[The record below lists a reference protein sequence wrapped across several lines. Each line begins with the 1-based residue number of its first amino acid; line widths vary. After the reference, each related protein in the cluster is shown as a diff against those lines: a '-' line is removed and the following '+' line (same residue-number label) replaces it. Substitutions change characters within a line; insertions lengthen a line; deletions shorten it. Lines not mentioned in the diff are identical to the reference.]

1 MFVSPFPGVHVQVP
15 FSNFCGNSSD
25 FLSFFQTWGHDH
37 LLTSRFC
44 LAALSVPCIFHQAKK
59 YICVKGPFLGKKD
72 EKKEIPSD
80 LGK

>member
-1 MFVSPFPGVHVQVP
+1 MCW
-15 FSNFCGNSSD
+15 NN
-25 FLSFFQTWGHDH
+25 LR